1 MSDESEAKELT
12 TKPTQELDGFDTYEE
27 SVIERLLQG
36 TRLKF
41 TNETTW
47 VTNAGDEIP
56 SNAEFI
62 AWDVVRVEA
71 KWSRDKKAPPFTR
84 VVPPGDK
91 FRDMKKL
98 NEETPRS
105 EWVEGPNGEPKGPW
119 EIQHYLYLQDKLMKR
134 YTWVTA
140 TVGGNIAVAELVQ
153 QIKDARKA
161 YGPNAY
167 AVVQPS
173 DTFMPTR
180 FGGRQRPHLIVVRF
194 TRLRGG
200 DGGGK
205 AAELPNLT
213 ETAKLESLAKPTAK
227 QVLDDE
233 VEF

>member
-1 MSDESEAKELT
+1 
-12 TKPTQELDGFDTYEE
+12 
-27 SVIERLLQG
+27 
-36 TRLKF
+36 
-41 TNETTW
+41 
-47 VTNAGDEIP
+47 
-56 SNAEFI
+56 
-62 AWDVVRVEA
+62 
-71 KWSRDKKAPPFTR
+71 KWPKDKKAPPFTR
-84 VVPPGDK
+84 VVPPGEK

-167 AVVQPS
+167 AVVQLS

-180 FGGRQRPHLIVVRF
+180 FGKRQRPHLIVVRF
-194 TRLRGG
+194 TRFRGS

-205 AAELPNLT
+205 LVELPDLT
-213 ETAKLESLAKPTAK
+213 ETAKLEQLAKPT
-227 QVLDDE
+227 
-233 VEF
+233 